1 MALLNM
7 AAVEIGPHRASEAL
21 IADAIAD
28 MREIV
33 ALRAQM
39 AEEAKAARD
48 KAAVFKA
55 PAPPAGEREQAKD
68 GR

>member
-1 MALLNM
+1 M

-39 AEEAKAARD
+39 AEDAKAARE
-48 KAAVFKA
+48 KAAVFSA
-55 PAPPAGEREQAKD
+55 PAPAAGEGERAED